1 MGGNEILINKRL
13 RTISLLHYLLALL
26 LLIDII
32 FTIDFIIHTSTISKN
47 SLSYISY
54 GQGFGWSMIL
64 INLIALPIC
73 FLVEL
78 SAGLLLKLE
87 MHKQHGYYPL
97 ERLLMTGNIL
107 TVVSLVLLHTLI
119 HNINSLLFLS
129 ITVVLLISGKSLSLI
144 SIYLLKKKS
153 KHQKV

>member
-1 MGGNEILINKRL
+1 
-13 RTISLLHYLLALL
+13 
-26 LLIDII
+26 
-32 FTIDFIIHTSTISKN
+32 
-47 SLSYISY
+47 
-54 GQGFGWSMIL
+54 MIL

-87 MHKQHGYYPL
+87 MHKQHVYYPL

-144 SIYLLKKKS
+144 SIYLLKRKS

>member
-1 MGGNEILINKRL
+1 
-13 RTISLLHYLLALL
+13 
-26 LLIDII
+26 
-32 FTIDFIIHTSTISKN
+32 
-47 SLSYISY
+47 
-54 GQGFGWSMIL
+54 MIL

-78 SAGLLLKLE
+78 SAGKLE

-144 SIYLLKKKS
+144 SIYLLKRKS

>member
-1 MGGNEILINKRL
+1 
-13 RTISLLHYLLALL
+13 
-26 LLIDII
+26 
-32 FTIDFIIHTSTISKN
+32 
-47 SLSYISY
+47 
-54 GQGFGWSMIL
+54 MIL

-73 FLVEL
+73 FLAEL

-97 ERLLMTGNIL
+97 ERLFMTGSIL

-129 ITVVLLISGKSLSLI
+129 IIVVLLISGKSLSLI
-144 SIYLLKKKS
+144 SIYLLKRKS